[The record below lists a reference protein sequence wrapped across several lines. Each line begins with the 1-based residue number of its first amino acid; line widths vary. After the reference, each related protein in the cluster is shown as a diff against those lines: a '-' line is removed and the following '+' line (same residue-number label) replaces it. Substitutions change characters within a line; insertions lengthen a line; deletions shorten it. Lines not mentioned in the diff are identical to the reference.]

1 MCNWPGRPEKS
12 EKGKR
17 PQKRPAS
24 PESDTAEET
33 EAEEPPPKKKLRV
46 ERMPRDQPAGTT
58 FLQAVLWIVWELRAL
73 RSVVVDTREYI
84 GNQLNAIGVSA
95 LDEVQLTRRW
105 GRIRTELRD
114 SAVEVLREDLARAG
128 IVIPEPKRAAATT
141 TAAVAG
147 NAQDAEMREAG
158 PDAGAEAG
166 AGERQEG
173 EEEKTEPGPGPE
185 EPAARGKRV
194 YKYL

>member
-1 MCNWPGRPEKS
+1 MCEWPGRPQKS

-46 ERMPRDQPAGTT
+46 ERMPRDQPAGTS
-58 FLQAVLWIVWELRAL
+58 FLQADLWIVWEMRAL
-73 RSVVVDTREYI
+73 RSAVEDTGEYI

-105 GRIRTELRD
+105 GRIQTELRD
-114 SAVEVLREDLARAG
+114 STVEVLREDLA
-128 IVIPEPKRAAATT
+128 
-141 TAAVAG
+141 
-147 NAQDAEMREAG
+147 
-158 PDAGAEAG
+158 
-166 AGERQEG
+166 
-173 EEEKTEPGPGPE
+173 
-185 EPAARGKRV
+185 
-194 YKYL
+194 